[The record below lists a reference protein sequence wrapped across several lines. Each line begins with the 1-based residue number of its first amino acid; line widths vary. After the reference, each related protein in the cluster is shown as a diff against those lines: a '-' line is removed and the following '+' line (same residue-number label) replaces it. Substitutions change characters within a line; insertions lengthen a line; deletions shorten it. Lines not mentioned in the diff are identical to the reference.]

1 MKKRFFWLVGVV
13 AVFVLLL
20 GTVEIGM
27 ADTVSF
33 DYTGA
38 PFIGYAGLDTQQF
51 LGTNITGN
59 ITFNT
64 LDLPAGWQNS
74 QFSYLSNSEISSFSL
89 VAGPDGITSANG
101 SIPYAGFAFSQ
112 GQIVGWNLKVN
123 LPNGDFIRTEGG
135 NVGYAS
141 DAWFTSPP
149 STYAGLWSATGTSG
163 AWTAA
168 VPEPASL
175 TLLVSALLGLT
186 GAFYLRQRWA
196 KA

>member
-1 MKKRFFWLVGVV
+1 MKKTFFWLVGVV

-20 GTVEIGM
+20 GPVEIGM
-27 ADTVSF
+27 ADTVPF

-51 LGTNITGN
+51 LDTNITGD

-64 LDLPAGWQNS
+64 LNLPAGWQNS
-74 QFSYLSNSEISSFSL
+74 QFSYLNNSEISSFSL

-101 SIPYAGFAFSQ
+101 SIQYAGFAFSQ
-112 GQIVGWNLKVN
+112 GQIVGWSLRVN

-135 NVGYAS
+135 NVGVAQ
-141 DAWFTSPP
+141 DAWFTSFP
-149 STYAGLWSATGTSG
+149 SPYAGLWSDNVTSG

-168 VPEPASL
+168 TPEPSTI
-175 TLLVSALLGLT
+175 TLLGSALLGL
-186 GAFYLRQRWA
+186 GFVYLRRRRA